1 MWIRLYRCT
10 DPESHVRPVP
20 LMHISDGAPMLQGI
34 FRLALLLT
42 ILAVPDASAQQPINL
57 PRMAG
62 SVELDGYADEAAWQ
76 GVAPLD
82 LTMYEPISGGVVT
95 ERTEIRVAYDDD
107 FIYVAGSMFDTEPEQ
122 IRANTLYR
130 DRYSGDDTFA
140 IVLDTFNDNEN
151 ALWFF
156 TTPTGV
162 RFDYAVSDDADGGGG
177 GGMGSAVNRSWNTFW
192 DVVTKVDERG
202 WFAEMR
208 IPFSSLSFQEVDGSV
223 DMGMIVYRYISR
235 KGERHVYP
243 PIRPNW
249 DLGFA
254 KPSQAAK
261 VRLEGIRSQKPLYVT
276 PYVTGGST
284 GLHTLNESDT
294 AYRFDSEFT
303 RQAGVDFKYALTSNL
318 TLDATIN
325 TDFAQVEADDQQVNL
340 SRFSLFFPEK
350 RQFFQ
355 ERSALFEFSTGR
367 RDRLF
372 HSRQIGINDGQT
384 VRILGGGRLVGR
396 VGEWDIGLINMQTEA
411 QGNLPAENFG
421 VLRLR
426 RRVVNDQ
433 SYAGVMG
440 TSRLGDD
447 GSWNAAYGA
456 DAVIRLGDFEI
467 LEMKWAQTLDDA
479 LSDANGVS
487 LTGSAYGS
495 VQLQRRTDIGWSYRT
510 GASFAGRD
518 YLPGVGF
525 VQRTDYWQYSWDVQY
540 GWLSPDQAKLRT
552 HDGSTYGS
560 VYFRNADGSLESLRA
575 GGSWD
580 FAFKSSASARIS
592 ANYLIEDLLEEVSFP
607 GETTVP
613 AGRYGFVESQ
623 ARYEMP
629 EGSLFRG
636 QFDVRAGTFYDG
648 TRYAIGLEPTWN
660 VNRFIELA
668 GDYEFTRLEFPERDQ
683 QANIHLVGVRSQIGL
698 NTKLSLNAFV
708 QYNTAAD
715 IVASNIRFR
724 YNMAEGNDLWVVY
737 TENLNTD
744 RFRDSPALPVSRN
757 RTLLL
762 KYTHTFIR

>member
-1 MWIRLYRCT
+1 
-10 DPESHVRPVP
+10 
-20 LMHISDGAPMLQGI
+20 MHISDGAPMLQGI

-261 VRLEGIRSQKPLYVT
+261 VRMEGIRSQKPLYVT

-294 AYRFDSEFT
+294 AYRFDSEF
-303 RQAGVDFKYALTSNL
+303 
-318 TLDATIN
+318 
-325 TDFAQVEADDQQVNL
+325 
-340 SRFSLFFPEK
+340 
-350 RQFFQ
+350 
-355 ERSALFEFSTGR
+355 
-367 RDRLF
+367 
-372 HSRQIGINDGQT
+372 
-384 VRILGGGRLVGR
+384 
-396 VGEWDIGLINMQTEA
+396 
-411 QGNLPAENFG
+411 
-421 VLRLR
+421 
-426 RRVVNDQ
+426 
-433 SYAGVMG
+433 
-440 TSRLGDD
+440 
-447 GSWNAAYGA
+447 
-456 DAVIRLGDFEI
+456 
-467 LEMKWAQTLDDA
+467 
-479 LSDANGVS
+479 
-487 LTGSAYGS
+487 
-495 VQLQRRTDIGWSYRT
+495 
-510 GASFAGRD
+510 
-518 YLPGVGF
+518 
-525 VQRTDYWQYSWDVQY
+525 
-540 GWLSPDQAKLRT
+540 
-552 HDGSTYGS
+552 
-560 VYFRNADGSLESLRA
+560 
-575 GGSWD
+575 
-580 FAFKSSASARIS
+580 
-592 ANYLIEDLLEEVSFP
+592 
-607 GETTVP
+607 
-613 AGRYGFVESQ
+613 
-623 ARYEMP
+623 
-629 EGSLFRG
+629 
-636 QFDVRAGTFYDG
+636 
-648 TRYAIGLEPTWN
+648 
-660 VNRFIELA
+660 
-668 GDYEFTRLEFPERDQ
+668 
-683 QANIHLVGVRSQIGL
+683 
-698 NTKLSLNAFV
+698 
-708 QYNTAAD
+708 
-715 IVASNIRFR
+715 
-724 YNMAEGNDLWVVY
+724 
-737 TENLNTD
+737 
-744 RFRDSPALPVSRN
+744 
-757 RTLLL
+757 
-762 KYTHTFIR
+762 

>member
-1 MWIRLYRCT
+1 
-10 DPESHVRPVP
+10 
-20 LMHISDGAPMLQGI
+20 MLL
-34 FRLALLLT
+34 RMMRYAVLLVL
-42 ILAVPDASAQQPINL
+42 LAVSDVNARQSVIL
-57 PRMAG
+57 PRLSG
-62 SVELDGYADEAAWQ
+62 PVELDGYADEAAWQ
-76 GVAPLD
+76 DIAPLEMA
-82 LTMYEPISGGVVT
+82 MYEPISGGAMT

-107 FIYVAGSMFDTEPEQ
+107 FIYVAGSMFDSEPDQ

-162 RFDYAVSDDADGGGG
+162 RFDYAVSDDAGGGG
-177 GGMGSAVNRSWNTFW
+177 GGFGSAVNRSWNTFW
-192 DVVTKVDERG
+192 DVATKVDDRG

-208 IPFSSLSFQEVDGSV
+208 IPFSSLSFQEEDGIV
-223 DMGMIVYRYISR
+223 DMGMIVYRYLSR
-235 KGERHVYP
+235 KGERHVHP

-254 KPSQAAK
+254 KPSQATK
-261 VRLEGIRSQKPLYVT
+261 VRLEGVRSQRPLYVT

-284 GLHTLNESDT
+284 GLHRLNDAGD
-294 AYRFDSEFT
+294 AYRSDSEFT
-303 RQAGVDFKYALTSNL
+303 RELGVDFKYAFTSNL

-340 SRFSLFFPEK
+340 SRFSLFFPDK

-355 ERSALFEFSTGR
+355 ERSSLFEFSTGR

-372 HSRQIGINDGQT
+372 YSRQIGINDGQT

-396 VGEWDIGLINMQTEA
+396 IGDWDLGMINMQTEA
-411 QGNLPAENFG
+411 QGSLPAENFG

-433 SYAGVMG
+433 SYAGFMG

-456 DAVIRLGDFEI
+456 DAIIRLGDFEI
-467 LEMKWAQTLDDA
+467 LEMKWAQTFDDD
-479 LSDANGVS
+479 LIDANGTS

-495 VQLQRRTDIGWSYRT
+495 VQLQRQTDIGWSYRT
-510 GASFAGRD
+510 SAAYSGKDFA
-518 YLPGVGF
+518 PGVGF
-525 VQRTDYWQYSWDVQY
+525 VQRTDYSRYSWDVQY
-540 GWLSPDQAKLRT
+540 GWLSPDESVLRT

-560 VYFRNADGSLESLRA
+560 VYMRNEDGSLESLRA

-580 FAFKSSASARIS
+580 FAFKSSASARVS
-592 ANYLIEDLLEEVSFP
+592 ANYLVEDLLTDLSFP
-607 GETTVP
+607 SSTTVP
-613 AGRYGFVESQ
+613 AGRYGFVETEV
-623 ARYEMP
+623 RYEMP
-629 EGSLFRG
+629 EGGLFRG
-636 QFDVRAGTFYDG
+636 QIELGAGSFYDG
-648 TRYAIGLEPTWN
+648 ARYTVSVDPTWN
-660 VNRFIELA
+660 VNRFIELS
-668 GDYEFTRLEFPERDQ
+668 GDYEFTRLEFQHRDQ
-683 QANIHLVGVRSQIGL
+683 QANIHLVGVRSQVGL

-708 QYNTAAD
+708 QYNTAANL
-715 IVASNIRFR
+715 VASNVRFR
-724 YNMAEGNDLWVVY
+724 YNVGEGNDLWIVY

-744 RFRDSPALPVSRN
+744 RYRDMPVLPVSNN
-757 RTLLL
+757 RTVLL
-762 KYTHTFIR
+762 KFTHTFIR